1 MRLGIEKEI
10 DGFKNEKKV
19 SFIRRA
25 GERKSGQR
33 NRKIDERLKNWRK
46 TLKKHLVNLF
56 KKWVFCRND
65 HDTRIERNTRYVKVY
80 CARCGSTQETYDIDS
95 GVWT

>member
-33 NRKIDERLKNWRK
+33 NRKIDE
-46 TLKKHLVNLF
+46 
-56 KKWVFCRND
+56 
-65 HDTRIERNTRYVKVY
+65 
-80 CARCGSTQETYDIDS
+80 
-95 GVWT
+95 

>member
-25 GERKSGQR
+25 GGRKSGQR
-33 NRKIDERLKNWRK
+33 NRKIDE
-46 TLKKHLVNLF
+46 
-56 KKWVFCRND
+56 
-65 HDTRIERNTRYVKVY
+65 
-80 CARCGSTQETYDIDS
+80 
-95 GVWT
+95 